1 MMYELYVENIALL
14 RRVTLRLSPG
24 MNALTG
30 ETGAGK
36 SLVVDAVS
44 LLIGGRGSDGFIRSG
59 EDRALVEGVF
69 LPPFPEAF
77 RQALGD
83 QADPED
89 NIILSR
95 ELIRGGRSLA
105 RLNGRSISLSR
116 LRELGRLLVN
126 IHGQHE
132 HTLLLEDERQLAVVD
147 GYGGEPVAEA
157 VRTVSR
163 AYQAMRQAEAAWREH
178 NERREARRQRMEEL
192 DAVIDEIT
200 QADPRPGEDESLK
213 EESRL
218 LAHGERLYA
227 QSDQVHEILSRGGGA
242 VESLNEAAS
251 LLRQTAAID
260 GSLDA
265 LSQRLSSLFYEVE
278 DAANEVASYRDQVN
292 TDAWRLEEIE
302 SRIAALGRLSK
313 KYGGNTDAVLETLAA
328 AQKERQELEEEDF
341 SGERLEKEQGLR
353 RREYAKAAS
362 DLRQIRQRSAA
373 ELGRAV
379 TRELRRLAMEKAV
392 FSVELAPHEAKSS
405 GTEGVVFMIRPNPGE
420 PAQPVAR
427 IASGGEL
434 SRIVLGLKVIL
445 SQLDFVPTLVFDEID
460 TGMGGSALISVAE
473 RLRLVS
479 RSAQTVAVS
488 HNPIMAAAA
497 HSHIVIEKH
506 EEDGRTVAVC
516 HQLEQEERPGE
527 LARMIAGHRAGETA
541 VAQAREM
548 LARFEEEEK
557 K

>member
-14 RRVTLRLSPG
+14 RSVTLRLAPG
-24 MNALTG
+24 MPALTG

-44 LLIGGRGSDGFIRSG
+44 LLIGGRGSDSFIRSG
-59 EDRALVEGVF
+59 ADRAVVEGVF
-69 LPPFPEAF
+69 LPPFPAAF
-77 RQALGD
+77 CQALDD
-83 QADPED
+83 QADPQD
-89 NIILSR
+89 NIVLSR

-105 RLNGRSISLSR
+105 RLNGRTIPLSR

-132 HTLLLEDERQLAVVD
+132 HTLLLEEERQLALVD
-147 GYGGEPVAEA
+147 GFGGSGAEA
-157 VRTVSR
+157 AADATAR
-163 AYQAMRQAEAAWREH
+163 AYRALRQAEAAWREFDGQ
-178 NERREARRQRMEEL
+178 RAARQQRMDDL
-192 DAVIDEIT
+192 QALIDEISLV
-200 QADPRPGEDESLK
+200 DPQPGEDEELK

-227 QSDQVHEILSRGGGA
+227 QSDNVYEILARGGGA
-242 VESLNEAAS
+242 VEALNEAAAV
-251 LLRQTAAID
+251 LRQTAAVD
-260 GSLDA
+260 NKLDA
-265 LSQRLSSLFYEVE
+265 LAERLNSLFYEVE
-278 DAANEVASYRDQVN
+278 DAANEVAAYRDQVN
-292 TDAWRLEEIE
+292 TDAWRLDEIE
-302 SRIAALGRLSK
+302 SRIAALGKLSK
-313 KYGGNTDAVLETLAA
+313 KYGGNTDAVLDTLAQA
-328 AQKERQELEEEDF
+328 KAELERLEEEDI
-341 SGERLEKEQGLR
+341 SGERLEKERGLR

-379 TRELRRLAMEKAV
+379 TEELHMLSMPGAI
-392 FSVELAPHEAKSS
+392 FSVELTPHEAQSS
-405 GTEGVVFMIRPNPGE
+405 GTESAVFMIRPNVGE

-460 TGMGGSALISVAE
+460 TGLGGRALTSVAE

-479 RSAQTVAVS
+479 RYAQTVVVS

-497 HSHIVIEKH
+497 QSHIVIEKH
-506 EEDGRTVAVC
+506 EEDGRTVAGC
-516 HQLEQEERPGE
+516 HELQAEDRPLE
-527 LARMIAGHRAGETA
+527 LARMLAGDLAGESA
-541 VAQAREM
+541 VAQARD
-548 LARFEEEEK
+548 LLTQFERED
-557 K
+557 